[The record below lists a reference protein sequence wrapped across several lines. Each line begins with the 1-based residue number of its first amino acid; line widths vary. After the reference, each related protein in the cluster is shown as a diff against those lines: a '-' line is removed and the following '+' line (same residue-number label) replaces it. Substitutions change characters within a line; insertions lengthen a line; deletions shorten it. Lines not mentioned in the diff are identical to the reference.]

1 MLNQK
6 MNIKYDP
13 EYIKKIK
20 LPNLAGQED
29 SQGKSRSLLADH

>member
-29 SQGKSRSLLADH
+29 S